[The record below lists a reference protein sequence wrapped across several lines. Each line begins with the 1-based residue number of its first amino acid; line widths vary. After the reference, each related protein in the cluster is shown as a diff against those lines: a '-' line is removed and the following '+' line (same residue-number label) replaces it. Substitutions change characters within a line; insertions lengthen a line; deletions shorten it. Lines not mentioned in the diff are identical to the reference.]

1 MSNNKH
7 NADLGKEYNG
17 LHPTMIL
24 INMALKYGILQGDY
38 SRGYIEVVKKEAN
51 SDICWSEFM
60 RKIDFAKELDKN
72 PEQKE
77 RLAEMVKHYIG
88 DNGIFNINVYEV
100 YSTQIPVKAN
110 SYEEAVKKVEEMYKK
125 KEIILELDDL
135 TEYKI
140 S

>member
-1 MSNNKH
+1 
-7 NADLGKEYNG
+7 
-17 LHPTMIL
+17 
-24 INMALKYGILQGDY
+24 
-38 SRGYIEVVKKEAN
+38 
-51 SDICWSEFM
+51 M

>member
-1 MSNNKH
+1 M
-7 NADLGKEYNG
+7 L
-17 LHPTMIL
+17 
-24 INMALKYGILQGDY
+24 
-38 SRGYIEVVKKEAN
+38 
-51 SDICWSEFM
+51 
-60 RKIDFAKELDKN
+60 KIDFAKELDKN